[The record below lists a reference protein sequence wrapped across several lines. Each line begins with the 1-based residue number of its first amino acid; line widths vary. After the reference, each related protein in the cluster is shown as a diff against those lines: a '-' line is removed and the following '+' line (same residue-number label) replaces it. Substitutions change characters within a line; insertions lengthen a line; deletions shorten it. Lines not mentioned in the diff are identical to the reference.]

1 MSYPPFGTNQTASGA
16 QPVAGST
23 LTLGFRAISSG
34 TTDTANLAS
43 DYTISWQSTTATKTQ
58 TIPGAAAGNKGS
70 ILNIADG
77 NKTAGAGNP
86 INITPSSGTV
96 NGSATLAITVAGSA
110 FTIQSDGV
118 SNWVVI

>member
-1 MSYPPFGTNQTASGA
+1 MLRGTASST
-16 QPVAGST
+16 AGGSAPISGTT
-23 LTLGFRAISSG
+23 LKLGFRAITTG

-58 TIPGAAAGNKGS
+58 NIPGAAAGNKGA

-77 NKTAGAGNP
+77 NKTAGVGNP
-86 INITPSSGTV
+86 INITPSTGTV
-96 NGSATLAITVAGSA
+96 NGSATLSITVAGSA